1 MAEALMRLHYGN
13 EFDVYSAGTEA
24 TFVKKPAI
32 AVMEE
37 LGVDM
42 SQHYSKTIE
51 DLGDLKMDY
60 VVTVCDDAR
69 EQCPFHPGKRETIHH
84 SFPDPS
90 GKGEQF
96 EEQVDAFRITRD
108 QISKWLNARFG
119 K

>member
-1 MAEALMRLHYGN
+1 MRLHYGN

-84 SFPDPS
+84 SFQIHQEKENNLRSRSMHSASPAI
-90 GKGEQF
+90 K
-96 EEQVDAFRITRD
+96 FR
-108 QISKWLNARFG
+108 NG
-119 K
+119 